1 MNEALVGNWSQT
13 ISKDDE
19 VVFIGD
25 LTVSSEFGVFK
36 QWIEQLNGT
45 VQFVLGNHDTYIMP
59 NLDGLTVGEQYR
71 FTYKDVSFFCIHNP
85 ANAPSNWDGWVLHG
99 HHHNNWPEEYPF
111 INYEERRV
119 NVSVEL
125 INYTPLAVSDLLEC
139 ILEGRRLHRL
149 ADANL

>member
-1 MNEALVGNWSQT
+1 MTRYLLSDLHPDHTNIIRYCDRPLEDVDEMNEALVGNWSQT

-59 NLDGLTVGEQYR
+59 NLDGLTVGE
-71 FTYKDVSFFCIHNP
+71 
-85 ANAPSNWDGWVLHG
+85 
-99 HHHNNWPEEYPF
+99 
-111 INYEERRV
+111 
-119 NVSVEL
+119 
-125 INYTPLAVSDLLEC
+125 
-139 ILEGRRLHRL
+139 
-149 ADANL
+149 